1 MHNNKSSQDRV
12 VDPYQ
17 LLEEDPAV
25 QALLPELQAMTSDE
39 LADQALALIESR
51 LPDSLVNGRLN
62 AIALILHKRSLS

>member
-39 LADQALALIESR
+39 LADQVLALIESR